1 MDVEGRRA
9 CTAANWDE
17 CDVGYVALFVE
28 PTSRG
33 RGVHVTWVAVTGT
46 DGGGRPG
53 CSAALAAVKPHN
65 PQIPPPSR
73 PPIQRALVS
82 AQPIVFFGGV
92 FSAHMSLQ
100 SSAVQQQFGC
110 VEC

>member
-53 CSAALAAVKPHN
+53 CSAALAAVKPHS
-65 PQIPPPSR
+65 PQIPLPSR

-82 AQPIVFFGGV
+82 AQPIVFFFFFRTYV
-92 FSAHMSLQ
+92 PAELCRTA
-100 SSAVQQQFGC
+100 AVWLC
-110 VEC
+110 RM